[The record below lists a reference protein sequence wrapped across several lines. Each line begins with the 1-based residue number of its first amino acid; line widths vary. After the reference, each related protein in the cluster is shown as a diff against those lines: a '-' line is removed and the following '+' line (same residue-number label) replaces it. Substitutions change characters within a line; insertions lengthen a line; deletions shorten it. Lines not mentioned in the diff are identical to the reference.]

1 MESNSSSVYEKN
13 ITWRQIES
21 YIDDVDAH
29 HDILLKTR
37 KELRKDKIEV
47 EDAEKLNT
55 LSILD
60 FHEKL
65 TKFLQYCSIRI
76 LTKAERKL
84 ESKIER
90 ILKSMV
96 IVQH

>member
-1 MESNSSSVYEKN
+1 MESNSSSVQLN
-13 ITWRQIES
+13 HITWKQIES
-21 YIDDVDAH
+21 YIEDVDIH
-29 HDILLKTR
+29 HEKLLKIR
-37 KELRKDKIEV
+37 KDLRKDDIEV

-55 LSILD
+55 VAILD

-65 TKFLQYCSIRI
+65 TKFLQYCNIRI

-90 ILKSMV
+90 ILK
-96 IVQH
+96 